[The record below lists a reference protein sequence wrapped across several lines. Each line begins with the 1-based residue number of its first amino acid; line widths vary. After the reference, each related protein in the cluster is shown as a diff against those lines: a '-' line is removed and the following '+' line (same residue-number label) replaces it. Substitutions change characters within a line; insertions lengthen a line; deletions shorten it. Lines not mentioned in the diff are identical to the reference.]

1 MPHKNRNRNFFF
13 VLGSNEEIDLIMLLS
28 TNKSQ
33 QGFSDQKQVAMKFLE
48 KYQSFKN
55 LFSGVVIDTNQQP
68 RTGFHLEKIS
78 ANTIGRMNGLTY
90 FGNGANLKEAFN
102 LAEKLL
108 LTNRPES
115 RRYSSKK
122 IVFYYDK
129 LDSIEWLKESLNQ
142 LSKKSIKVVSVGVGR
157 DSDVLKIAGT
167 FDVDDSI
174 ITVTDP
180 QDSNKI
186 GDSWMKTLTG
196 I

>member
-1 MPHKNRNRNFFF
+1 
-13 VLGSNEEIDLIMLLS
+13 MLLS
-28 TNKSQ
+28 TKKSQ
-33 QGFSDQKQVAMKFLE
+33 PGFNDQKQVARNFLE

-55 LFSGVVIDTNQQP
+55 LFSGVVIDTNQRP

-78 ANTIGRMNGLTY
+78 RNSIDRMNGLAY
-90 FGNGANLKEAFN
+90 FGNGANMKEAFN

-108 LTNRPES
+108 LKKRPES

-122 IVFYYDK
+122 IVFFYDK
-129 LDSIEWLKESLNQ
+129 LGSVKWLKERLVE
-142 LSKKSIKVVSVGVGR
+142 LSKKSIEVVPVGVGK
-157 DSDVLKIAGT
+157 DSDILKIVGT

-180 QDSNKI
+180 QDSNNI
-186 GDSWMKTLTG
+186 DDSWMKTLTG